1 MFKRLIGI
9 AALALSFTALA
20 QPQPTVVDLPTRPGV
35 TQRMLVITPPEPK
48 AAVVLLAGGHG
59 GCRYFRTG
67 RSNGAKVI
75 SSSDRGNCSPTRG

>member
-48 AAVVLLAGGHG
+48 APSFCWRADTG

-67 RSNGAKVI
+67 RSNGAKAI